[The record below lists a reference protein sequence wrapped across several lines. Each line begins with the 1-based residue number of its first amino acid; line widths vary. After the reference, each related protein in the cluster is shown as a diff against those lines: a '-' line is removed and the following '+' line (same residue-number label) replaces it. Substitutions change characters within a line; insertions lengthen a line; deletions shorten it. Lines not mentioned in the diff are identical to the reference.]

1 MTTVLQHARRDFR
14 CIRQAK
20 LHLGVLSVDFSNL
33 QLYCGPSEMVRRKI
47 SVSNFR
53 KMNTD
58 LKPGAGRG
66 CRFASGRLMRALC
79 VVAATFAMLSSS
91 NDLAQ
96 AQSFRQGISAFN
108 RQDYSLASQIFI
120 PLAEQGQ
127 PSAQAYLGFLF
138 ETGRGVPQNYTEA
151 AMWYRR
157 AAEQGDS
164 LAQYSLGL
172 LYDKGQ
178 GVPRDIVEASKW
190 LNLSTAGAPR
200 QAREAR
206 ARIRDAVTTK
216 MSRGEIARA
225 RLRALEWAPV
235 REH

>member
-1 MTTVLQHARRDFR
+1 MSPGLSFANRGPVVRIVLVAV
-14 CIRQAK
+14 AAAM
-20 LHLGVLSVDFSNL
+20 LVLS
-33 QLYCGPSEMVRRKI
+33 
-47 SVSNFR
+47 
-53 KMNTD
+53 
-58 LKPGAGRG
+58 AG
-66 CRFASGRLMRALC
+66 S
-79 VVAATFAMLSSS
+79 
-91 NDLAQ
+91 LAN
-96 AQSFRQGISAFN
+96 AQSFRQGVSAFN
-108 RQDYSLASQIFI
+108 RQDYQQASQIFI
-120 PLAEQGQ
+120 PLAERGQ

-138 ETGRGVPQNYTEA
+138 QTGRGVPQNYTEA

-190 LNLSTAGAPR
+190 LNLSTAGSPR
-200 QAREAR
+200 RAREAR

-216 MSRGEIARA
+216 MTRGEVARA

-235 REH
+235 RER

>member
-1 MTTVLQHARRDFR
+1 MFDRLQ
-14 CIRQAK
+14 
-20 LHLGVLSVDFSNL
+20 
-33 QLYCGPSEMVRRKI
+33 
-47 SVSNFR
+47 
-53 KMNTD
+53 
-58 LKPGAGRG
+58 
-66 CRFASGRLMRALC
+66 RALR
-79 VVAATFAMLSSS
+79 VAAAAAALLFSAGDLAAAATF
-91 NDLAQ
+91 
-96 AQSFRQGISAFN
+96 RQGVSAYN
-108 RQDYSLASQIFI
+108 RQQYVSASQIFI
-120 PLAEQGQ
+120 PFAEQGM
-127 PSAQAYLGFLF
+127 PAAQTYLGFMF

-200 QAREAR
+200 RAREAR
-206 ARIRDAVTTK
+206 ARMRDAVNTK
-216 MSRGEIARA
+216 MDRGEIARA

-235 REH
+235 RER